1 MVRGSRVWPV
11 FLFFFFFFFKVGVG
25 GGGGAAAGGGVFFFL
40 FFIIPLR
47 RPPHAV
53 FGGLISISGRWMLS
67 YKELNMVG
75 DRPYI
80 TMGLM

>member
-1 MVRGSRVWPV
+1 MG
-11 FLFFFFFFFKVGVG
+11 GGHG
-25 GGGGAAAGGGVFFFL
+25 GGGGILL
-40 FFIIPLR
+40 FIIFIIPQR

>member
-1 MVRGSRVWPV
+1 MSG
-11 FLFFFFFFFKVGVG
+11 LFSCFFFFFFKVGG
-25 GGGGAAAGGGVFFFL
+25 GGGAGGGVFFFL